1 MTSCTPL
8 NMLAWT
14 KVLPTIIKLEKMEL
28 KYDLLGRLW
37 FRKEKD
43 KKGVLLRRSYIVGAK
58 QGFLLHLVVLVY
70 NKQSKHCSTH
80 QKASEDRKERTI
92 APTTVK
98 WEKDKFSRC
107 KKGHCLQI
115 TRESMCTGKQLFFFI
130 SISSFLNPINQ
141 WSKTS
146 Q

>member
-1 MTSCTPL
+1 
-8 NMLAWT
+8 MLAWT

-43 KKGVLLRRSYIVGAK
+43 KKEGVLLRRSYIVGAK

-98 WEKDKFSRC
+98 WEKDKVSRY
-107 KKGHCLQI
+107 KKGHGL
-115 TRESMCTGKQLFFFI
+115 
-130 SISSFLNPINQ
+130 
-141 WSKTS
+141 
-146 Q
+146 